1 MATKAQPANGLELLR
16 DDHRRVKDLLDRFE
30 ALGERGD
37 QRVKER
43 VARQICAELLLHA
56 KLEETILYPLC
67 REALDAD
74 SKIDEAEV
82 EHEGVETLIT
92 KLNAMDADDDQF
104 DATVK
109 VLGEQ
114 VEHHVEEEEQE
125 LFPMI
130 QASGMDLDALGDE
143 LVTQRQGLLE
153 NADSTFGR
161 ITMMVKDLLS
171 ASGRRPS

>member
-82 EHEGVETLIT
+82 EHEGVETLIN
-92 KLNAMDADDDQF
+92 KLNSMDADDDQF

-114 VEHHVEEEEQE
+114 VAHHVEEEEQE

-130 QASGMDLDALGDE
+130 QSSGMDLDALGDE
-143 LVTQRQGLLE
+143 LVTQRQELLE
-153 NADSTFGR
+153 HADSTFGR
-161 ITMMVKDLLS
+161 ITMMVKELFS
-171 ASGRRPS
+171 ASERRPS

>member
-114 VEHHVEEEEQE
+114 VKHHVEEEETE
-125 LFPMI
+125 MFPAI
-130 QASGMDLDALGDE
+130 QGSGMDLESLGDE
-143 LVTQRQGLLE
+143 LANRRQELLD
-153 NADSTFGR
+153 NSASTFGR
-161 ITMMVKDLLS
+161 ITLMVKELFS
-171 ASGRRPS
+171 PSERRPN

>member
-82 EHEGVETLIT
+82 EHEGVETLIN
-92 KLNAMDADDDQF
+92 KLNSMDADDDQF

-114 VEHHVEEEEQE
+114 VEHHVKEEEQE

-130 QASGMDLDALGDE
+130 QSSGMDLDALGDE
-143 LVTQRQGLLE
+143 LVTQRQELLE
-153 NADSTFGR
+153 HADSTFGR
-161 ITMMVKDLLS
+161 ITMMVKELFS
-171 ASGRRPS
+171 ASERRTS

>member
-1 MATKAQPANGLELLR
+1 MATKAQPTNGLELLR

-92 KLNAMDADDDQF
+92 KLNSMDADDDQF

-130 QASGMDLDALGDE
+130 RASGMDLDALGDE
-143 LVTQRQGLLE
+143 LVTQRQELLE
-153 NADSTFGR
+153 HADTTFGR
-161 ITMMVKDLLS
+161 ITMMVKELFS
-171 ASGRRPS
+171 ASERRPS

>member
-1 MATKAQPANGLELLR
+1 MATQAQPTNGLELLR

-74 SKIDEAEV
+74 AKIDEAEV

-92 KLNAMDADDDQF
+92 KLNGMDVDDDQF

-125 LFPMI
+125 LFPMV

-143 LVTQRQGLLE
+143 LVTQRQELLE
-153 NADSTFGR
+153 HADSTFGR
-161 ITMMVKDLLS
+161 ITTMVRELFS
-171 ASGRRPS
+171 PSERRPA

>member
-30 ALGERGD
+30 ALGESGD

-82 EHEGVETLIT
+82 EHEGVETLIN
-92 KLNAMDADDDQF
+92 KLNSMDADDDQF

-130 QASGMDLDALGDE
+130 QSSGMDLDALGDE
-143 LVTQRQGLLE
+143 LVTQRQELLE
-153 NADSTFGR
+153 HADSTFGR
-161 ITMMVKDLLS
+161 ITMMVKELFS
-171 ASGRRPS
+171 ASERRPS